1 MLRSYHSRDE
11 MQVRF
16 MPRRGT
22 INAILTVRQMMGKY
36 EATVR
41 KLLYMVFPNYEKA
54 FDCVSREVIRWALRR
69 KGVVER
75 EIKAIKEMYFNIK
88 TSVKVESKRSSD
100 VKFGTRQQGSVL
112 SRFLFTVIIDVMKN
126 YFTQK
131 TWYYSWRVVSGV
143 LMEERIKGKKV

>member
-22 INAILTVRQMMGKY
+22 IDAILTVRQMMGKY

-75 EIKAIKEMYFNIK
+75 EVKAIKEMYFNIK

-100 VKFGTRQQGSVL
+100 VKFGIRQQGSVL
-112 SRFLFTVIIDVMKN
+112 SRFLFTVIID
-126 YFTQK
+126 
-131 TWYYSWRVVSGV
+131 
-143 LMEERIKGKKV
+143 